1 MDWPESDD
9 LCLHALRHA
18 FLTRLDAGADA
29 FWICELRLYHVRPLS
44 EASRRTTV
52 EEQDEARAG
61 ALRIES

>member
-1 MDWPESDD
+1 VVFGLESCHQLEPPVSLTWKFLDD
-9 LCLHALRHA
+9 
-18 FLTRLDAGADA
+18 
-29 FWICELRLYHVRPLS
+29 VRSLS